1 MPRIR
6 LFNGQHQFLFHI
18 WLLMIILVTFLW
30 SFGMELGA
38 TEYGVQGNGLK
49 ELHTHLNGPL
59 ALWLVT

>member
-1 MPRIR
+1 
-6 LFNGQHQFLFHI
+6 
-18 WLLMIILVTFLW
+18 MIILMTFLW